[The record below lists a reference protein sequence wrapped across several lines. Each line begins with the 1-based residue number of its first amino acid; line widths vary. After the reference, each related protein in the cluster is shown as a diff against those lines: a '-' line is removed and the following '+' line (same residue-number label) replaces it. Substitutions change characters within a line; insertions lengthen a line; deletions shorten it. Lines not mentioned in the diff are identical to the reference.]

1 MNDEPIKQNVPFAY
15 RKSLPVLDPS
25 GEYYYWWLNTMV
37 FPVMYNLII
46 IVCRFDGYYGRVL
59 NGERG

>member
-1 MNDEPIKQNVPFAY
+1 
-15 RKSLPVLDPS
+15 
-25 GEYYYWWLNTMV
+25 MV

-59 NGERG
+59 NGVRWEEERQGERR